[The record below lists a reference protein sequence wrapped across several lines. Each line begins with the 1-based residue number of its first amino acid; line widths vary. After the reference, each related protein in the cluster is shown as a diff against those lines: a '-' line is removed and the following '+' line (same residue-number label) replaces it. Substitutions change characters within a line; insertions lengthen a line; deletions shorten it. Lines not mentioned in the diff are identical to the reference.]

1 MLTDE
6 IIKSML
12 RDEPEKES
20 IVNKETE
27 EDKLINAFNDK
38 LEEMTNKYIDK
49 VNKKMSELPNTDNE
63 NNDNNIKD
71 ESEDNNNE

>member
-12 RDEPEKES
+12 REELEKET

-49 VNKKMSELPNTDNE
+49 VNKKMSELDNTDNE
-63 NNDNNIKD
+63 SNDNIKE
-71 ESEDNNNE
+71 ESEDIDNE